1 MQLGQ
6 YLDVFKE
13 FYLRKHS
20 GRKVQ
25 WQSSLGH
32 CVLRANFSP
41 VSETH
46 TSTVLISHS
55 LSMIQAIKEL
65 QVSLFQ
71 SVVLLL
77 FNDRDSLDFCY
88 IKEATQIGQYEHFS
102 CKIISLFLSRGC

>member
-46 TSTVLISHS
+46 SSTVLISHS
-55 LSMIQAIKEL
+55 LSMIQACCVTDRSFEEL
-65 QVSLFQ
+65 QGSLFQ

-77 FNDRDSLDFCY
+77 FNEGQPPVPEKLHSNYFAVLMVCSVFC
-88 IKEATQIGQYEHFS
+88 
-102 CKIISLFLSRGC
+102 